1 MEALL
6 LGIYS
11 FFVWLIFIKF
21 KWLPWNT
28 RSQVIVVIIP
38 IVGLTAMILT
48 LNVVAPSSPDV
59 RVIKYVVQIVPQVRG
74 RVIEVPVA
82 GNDYVQKGAVLF
94 RIDPT
99 PYQNAVNQLEGS
111 LAANQAALN
120 DALAG
125 LSQAEA
131 SVGEMKEA
139 VKAAAG
145 QVDALRAQ
153 LELARKRVVQYRKL
167 VAAGADERFSLEQ
180 WEANV
185 RQLDGQMAAASA
197 SEAQARLKLSARSGD
212 DQAAVASAK
221 ARVATAKAQI
231 AATQASLDNAR
242 WELSQTVTYAPADGW
257 VMNLQL
263 RPGSMVV
270 AVPLAPAM
278 TFVEEHNY
286 QIIALYNQNE
296 IHQVQPGDAAEIA
309 LATKPGSII
318 KAHVDSIVWGQG
330 QGQVPIGG
338 VLPQTGTAPIPPG
351 RFAVKLDVDPKHRDE
366 FLAAGAAGDAA
377 IYTQKAQMIHILR
390 MVILRV
396 GSYTN
401 YIIPKLH

>member
-38 IVGLTAMILT
+38 IVGLTALILT

-153 LELARKRVVQYRKL
+153 LELARKRVEQYRKL

-221 ARVATAKAQI
+221 ARVATARAQI

-296 IHQVQPGDAAEIA
+296 IHQVRPGDAAEIA

-338 VLPQTGTAPIPPG
+338 VLPQTGAAPIPPG

-377 IYTQKAQMIHILR
+377 IYTQKVQMIHILR